1 MSNVRQKTPSRAYA
15 DDGLFREERA
25 PRTARVAAAPSR
37 TPQMRLSIGGRA
49 SRTAR
54 VAAAPSRTP
63 QMRLSIGGRASRSNS
78 RRPQSE
84 KIRAGKL
91 VTPLWRRDSSA
102 RLNPLINQRPCSKH
116 VVTSSRL
123 RTTPLP
129 VTRSSPPPP
138 ILKRK
143 RLPEDSQSRV
153 PRLVGRTNNV
163 ATNREGKEHT
173 ISIHSKQP
181 VRRVVVRK
189 RIVRRGG
196 VLKRPAGV
204 GAVDRIHSNRQYGYA
219 KPRKD
224 MLPVDLPPREA
235 DPLHMQEEEQ
245 ISSEEVGEMDLEEET
260 SYVMSDEDICRD
272 QHNEIS
278 EDVMAEGYRYQQ
290 REVEDVSSEE
300 NARREEER
308 KEWDR
313 GKAAPPAKPPRP
325 MHVLPDEPERRSK
338 SRRRRC
344 QKILARPRVS
354 ARRELHS
361 LARPRQMVPQR
372 KRSNDAQTSSLRAGP
387 SLLPSS
393 RPPQLRC
400 RVKRLSEKPRLSMSG
415 TKQVTEHGSKHQV
428 GAERKESW
436 VRGAISQTKVSTRG
450 ADEMHAKHISPR
462 AMVQLRTQR
471 KAELKQPIGEKV
483 VDIEKEEQMKVAAN
497 SRRTRVDAIR
507 QHSYVKP
514 RDGKRSV
521 DLRHRRRESSNK
533 QVEEQISYDEFEDMD
548 VDGGTSDDDLARGFH
563 NEVGEENSEEE
574 VNSEEKGREQT
585 ENEELDDRKAAPPGK
600 PPLRKPPVPTHVL
613 TDEQEKRPQGVAA
626 GILRQNGKSVQIL
639 SKRGG
644 RVSPIA
650 LTEARNPRPVR
661 PPLRVGRVV
670 PSPPRQ
676 PQVNWQPRIKAVST

>member
-313 GKAAPPAKPPRP
+313 GKATVVKAWPLGNYMGVKDASTDMKGTPLRTVTITANGTK
-325 MHVLPDEPERRSK
+325 VEERTW
-338 SRRRRC
+338 
-344 QKILARPRVS
+344 II
-354 ARRELHS
+354 
-361 LARPRQMVPQR
+361 
-372 KRSNDAQTSSLRAGP
+372 
-387 SLLPSS
+387 
-393 RPPQLRC
+393 
-400 RVKRLSEKPRLSMSG
+400 RLSEAVCQPLHSDTGIR
-415 TKQVTEHGSKHQV
+415 EHE
-428 GAERKESW
+428 ER
-436 VRGAISQTKVSTRG
+436 IT
-450 ADEMHAKHISPR
+450 
-462 AMVQLRTQR
+462 L
-471 KAELKQPIGEKV
+471 L
-483 VDIEKEEQMKVAAN
+483 
-497 SRRTRVDAIR
+497 
-507 QHSYVKP
+507 
-514 RDGKRSV
+514 RDG
-521 DLRHRRRESSNK
+521 LRLL
-533 QVEEQISYDEFEDMD
+533 FEKDQR
-548 VDGGTSDDDLARGFH
+548 VL
-563 NEVGEENSEEE
+563 
-574 VNSEEKGREQT
+574 
-585 ENEELDDRKAAPPGK
+585 
-600 PPLRKPPVPTHVL
+600 PL
-613 TDEQEKRPQGVAA
+613 
-626 GILRQNGKSVQIL
+626 
-639 SKRGG
+639 
-644 RVSPIA
+644 
-650 LTEARNPRPVR
+650 
-661 PPLRVGRVV
+661 
-670 PSPPRQ
+670 
-676 PQVNWQPRIKAVST
+676 